1 MGKNS
6 IAFVLYSHFN
16 AQTLLYKLYCFVEAL
31 TVHFAPDTHSLSV
44 KGMITAQL
52 KSQSNQTE
60 GPIYIVRGLTKLLL
74 GRPAIKQL
82 KLISRIDAVSEQELD
97 PFIQFPKLFTGLGI
111 LQKEYNIQLKRG
123 AKPFAI
129 YTQES
134 CCPTPSGCQ
143 RRTPVDG
150 ITGSNQES

>member
-1 MGKNS
+1 MS
-6 IAFVLYSHFN
+6 
-16 AQTLLYKLYCFVEAL
+16 
-31 TVHFAPDTHSLSV
+31 
-44 KGMITAQL
+44 AQL

-60 GPIYIVRGLTKLLL
+60 GPIYIVRGLTKSLL

-111 LQKEYNIQLKRG
+111 LQEEYNIQLKRG